1 MSGSDK
7 LTSKPWSAS
16 SVGAVAGQFTD
27 MRISGE
33 VKTKLVEL
41 LLSKL
46 NEIVKEIEF
55 ETLEKE
61 PERKTLDDP
70 RRDRLGFSRTRGLML
85 EQIKKVESVGASAVV
100 CVNEELEKYLQQI
113 ILLSSRAAAQNRVGT
128 IKTRH
133 LERIL
138 DEFDFKTVSKDNS
151 DNDEDEESGTKES
164 SSLEI
169 GISND
174 STSMK
179 RLCKSLA
186 GMPVSDECVEELLLL
201 YSDYAEELE
210 YKLQG
215 ALFGNN
221 LHAIHEN
228 MKKLEDIRQL
238 GFLRRML
245 RQAGEKAREEG
256 SRKVEVGHVIQ
267 IDPFQN

>member
-1 MSGSDK
+1 MGVSFMS
-7 LTSKPWSAS
+7 SKPWSS
-16 SVGAVAGQFTD
+16 SSIGSVAGQFTD
-27 MRISGE
+27 LRISGE
-33 VKTKLVEL
+33 VKNKLVDL
-41 LLSKL
+41 LLLKL
-46 NEIVKEIEF
+46 NKIVKDLEF

-61 PERKTLDDP
+61 PERKTLGDP
-70 RRDRLGFSRTRGLML
+70 RRERLGFSRTRGLIL
-85 EQIKKVESVGASAVV
+85 ERIKKVESVGASAVV
-100 CVNEELEKYLQQI
+100 CINEELEKYLQQL
-113 ILLSSRAAAQNRVGT
+113 ILLSSRAATQNRVST
-128 IKTRH
+128 IKIRH
-133 LERIL
+133 LEKIL
-138 DEFDFKTVSKDNS
+138 EEFELESNSMESSNEIQEDF
-151 DNDEDEESGTKES
+151 ETKES
-164 SSLEI
+164 HSLHL

-179 RLCKSLA
+179 RLCKTLA
-186 GMPVSDECVEELLLL
+186 GLPVSDECVEELLLL

-256 SRKVEVGHVIQ
+256 AKKVEVWHVIQ
-267 IDPFQN
+267 VDPF

>member
-1 MSGSDK
+1 M
-7 LTSKPWSAS
+7 TSKPWSKS
-16 SVGAVAGQFTD
+16 SIGMVAGQFTD

-33 VKTKLVEL
+33 VKEKLVDL
-41 LLSKL
+41 LLEKL
-46 NEIVKEIEF
+46 NQIVKEIEF
-55 ETLEKE
+55 ETLDKD
-61 PERKTLDDP
+61 PSRKTLDDP
-70 RRDRLGFSRTRGLML
+70 RRERLGFSRTRGLIL
-85 EQIKKVESVGASAVV
+85 NQIKNVESVGASAVV
-100 CVNEELEKYLQQI
+100 CVNEELEKYLQQLV
-113 ILLSSRAAAQNRVGT
+113 LLSSRAAAQNRVGT

-133 LERIL
+133 LEKVL
-138 DEFDFKTVSKDNS
+138 EEFDFQTTVENKSSVDGEELEKKDTISLNVGIT
-151 DNDEDEESGTKES
+151 NDT
-164 SSLEI
+164 
-169 GISND
+169 
-174 STSMK
+174 TSMK

-210 YKLQG
+210 YKLKD

-256 SRKVEVGHVIQ
+256 AKKVEVGHVIQ
-267 IDPFQN
+267 INPF

>member
-1 MSGSDK
+1 
-7 LTSKPWSAS
+7 LTSKPWSTS
-16 SVGAVAGQFTD
+16 SIGTVAGQFTD

-41 LLSKL
+41 LLLKL
-46 NEIVKEIEF
+46 NQLVNEIEF

-70 RRDRLGFSRTRGLML
+70 RRERLGFSRTRGLIL
-85 EQIKKVESVGASAVV
+85 DQIKKVESVGASAVV

-128 IKTRH
+128 IKIRH

-138 DEFDFKTVSKDNS
+138 DEFELNSSPQKSPEDNQEEIETKDSTTLN
-151 DNDEDEESGTKES
+151 
-164 SSLEI
+164 I
-169 GISND
+169 GITND

-179 RLCKSLA
+179 RLCKTLA

-245 RQAGEKAREEG
+245 RQAGETAREEG
-256 SRKVEVGHVIQ
+256 ARKVEVQHVIQ
-267 IDPFQN
+267 IDPF

>member
-7 LTSKPWSAS
+7 LASKPWSTS
-16 SVGAVAGQFTD
+16 SIGTVAAQFTD

-41 LLSKL
+41 LLLKL
-46 NEIVKEIEF
+46 NQIVKEIEF
-55 ETLEKE
+55 ETLDKE

-113 ILLSSRAAAQNRVGT
+113 ILLSSRAAAQNRVST
-128 IKTRH
+128 IKIRH
-133 LERIL
+133 LERVL
-138 DEFDFKTVSKDNS
+138 EEFQFDLKP
-151 DNDEDEESGTKES
+151 EETSENEENTEIETKES
-164 SSLEI
+164 SSLKI

-210 YKLQG
+210 YKLKG

-245 RQAGEKAREEG
+245 RQAGEKARGED
-256 SRKVEVGHVIQ
+256 SRKVEVSHVIQ
-267 IDPFQN
+267 IDPFEN

>member
-1 MSGSDK
+1 M
-7 LTSKPWSAS
+7 
-16 SVGAVAGQFTD
+16 VAGQFTD

-33 VKTKLVEL
+33 VKEKLVDL
-41 LLSKL
+41 LLEKL
-46 NEIVKEIEF
+46 NQIVKEIEF
-55 ETLEKE
+55 ETLDKD
-61 PERKTLDDP
+61 PSRKTLDDP
-70 RRDRLGFSRTRGLML
+70 RRERLGFSRTRGLIL
-85 EQIKKVESVGASAVV
+85 NQIKNVESVGASAVV
-100 CVNEELEKYLQQI
+100 CVNEELEKYLQQLV
-113 ILLSSRAAAQNRVGT
+113 LLSSRAAAQNRVGT

-133 LERIL
+133 LEKVL
-138 DEFDFKTVSKDNS
+138 EEFDFQTTVENKSSVDGEELEKKDTISLNVGIT
-151 DNDEDEESGTKES
+151 NDT
-164 SSLEI
+164 
-169 GISND
+169 
-174 STSMK
+174 TSMK

-210 YKLQG
+210 YKLKD

-256 SRKVEVGHVIQ
+256 AKKVEVGHVIQ
-267 IDPFQN
+267 INPF